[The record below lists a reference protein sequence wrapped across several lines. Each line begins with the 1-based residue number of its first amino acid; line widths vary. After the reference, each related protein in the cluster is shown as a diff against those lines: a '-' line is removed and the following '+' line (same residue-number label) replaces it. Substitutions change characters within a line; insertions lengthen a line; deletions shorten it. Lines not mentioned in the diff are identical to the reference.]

1 MKTIL
6 FTNARD
12 EDNMLEWTVHH
23 RNLGFDKIFIY
34 DHKSIYPISK
44 TLQGI
49 DYVTVINISDDF
61 VPKIEL
67 MKRAAQYAKNNTFD
81 WLLYLD
87 ADEFL
92 ALPLFPNVNSFL
104 HNYPNNQQICVNWLV
119 FGSNFLNEKP
129 KGTMLESYI
138 RSTLLISDVVKS
150 FVRPDKVIDV
160 GNPHFF
166 IVENMEL
173 SGGIF
178 GDRQYVSQPAICSVD
193 KSIPFDKYP
202 AYIAHYIFQS
212 YDMYKRRKVNR
223 KRDDDGGNYDHNYNE
238 TEFHG
243 FYNDIEMTHI
253 RDLYNKINK
262 FNMII
267 DFNPSIYK
275 NLHNDL
281 IHMTDDEAS
290 YHFLNFGI
298 DENRIYKEYQKYI
311 FNPSLYKNIHNDL
324 HYMNDEESIQHFI
337 SWGIHENR
345 IFNNYGNVFN
355 PTIYKNLNQDL
366 IHMTDDELLNHYI
379 NYGIYEKRRIF

>member
-23 RNLGFDKIFIY
+23 RNLGFDNIFIY

-67 MKRAAQYAKNNTFD
+67 MKRAAEYAKNNAFD

-92 ALPLFPNVNSFL
+92 ALPLFPNVKSFL
-104 HNYPNNQQICVNWLV
+104 DNYPNNQQICINWLV
-119 FGSNFLNEKP
+119 FGSNYLNEKP

-160 GNPHFF
+160 GNPHYF
-166 IVENMEL
+166 IVDNMEL
-173 SGGIF
+173 SRGIF
-178 GDRQYVSQPAICSVD
+178 GDRQYVFQPAICSVD
-193 KSIPFDKYP
+193 KTIPFDKYP

-238 TEFHG
+238 NDFHG

-262 FNMII
+262 FNMKI
-267 DFNPSIYK
+267 DFNPTIYK

-290 YHFLNFGI
+290 QHFLNFGI
-298 DENRIYKEYQKYI
+298 DENRIYKEYDIHI

-324 HYMNDEESIQHFI
+324 HYMNDEQAIQHFI
-337 SWGIHENR
+337 FWGIHENR
-345 IFNNYGNVFN
+345 IFNKNGNVFN
-355 PTIYKNLNQDL
+355 PTIYKNLNHDL
-366 IHMTDDELLNHYI
+366 IHMTDDELINHYI
-379 NYGIYEKRRIF
+379 NYGIYEKRRIL

>member
-23 RNLGFDKIFIY
+23 RNLGFDNIFIY

>member
-44 TLQGI
+44 TLQGF
-49 DYVTVINISDDF
+49 DYVTVFNIFDDF

-67 MKRAAQYAKNNTFD
+67 MKRAAQYAKNNAFD

-160 GNPHFF
+160 GNPHYF

-193 KSIPFDKYP
+193 KTIPFDKYP

-223 KRDDDGGNYDHNYNE
+223 KRDDDGANYDHNYNE
-238 TEFHG
+238 NEFHG

-262 FNMII
+262 FNMKI
-267 DFNPSIYK
+267 DFNPTIYK

-290 YHFLNFGI
+290 QHFLNFGI
-298 DENRIYKEYQKYI
+298 DENRIYKEYDKFI

-324 HYMNDEESIQHFI
+324 HYMNDEQAIEHFI
-337 SWGIHENR
+337 FWGIHENR
-345 IFNNYGNVFN
+345 IFNKNGNVFN
-355 PTIYKNLNQDL
+355 PTIYKNLNHDL
-366 IHMTDDELLNHYI
+366 IHMTDDELINHYI
-379 NYGIYEKRRIF
+379 NYGIYEKRRIL